1 MGKGGLLI
9 DKIFLNQMEFYGYH
23 GVFPEETKLGQR
35 YVVDV
40 VLDVDLKEA
49 GKTDDLTKTINY
61 ADVYKVVKALVEGP
75 PFKLVEALAENI
87 AEEILLQFSLV
98 RNCTIRLIKPNP
110 PIAGHYHSVAVEII
124 RGQNG

>member
-1 MGKGGLLI
+1 M

-35 YVVDV
+35 FIVDV
-40 VLDVDLKEA
+40 VLEVDLKEA

-61 ADVYKVVKALVEGP
+61 AEVYDIVKSFVEGP
-75 PFKLVEALAENI
+75 PFKLIEALSEKIVENI
-87 AEEILLQFSLV
+87 LNQFPQV
-98 RNCTIRLIKPNP
+98 HNCTLKLVKPNP
-110 PIAGHYHSVAVEII
+110 PIAGHYHSVAVEIK